1 MPAPVRTELTLPAA
15 PAMLPLVQ
23 DHVRS
28 LGSIAGLPGDQ
39 GEALALAVREA
50 CKNSLDRAG
59 EEDETSVF
67 KLTGELTPAAL
78 TLSLF
83 DRGLPF
89 SETLEPEAPLPDP
102 ESASTPAFPG
112 GSLAAIQHGADEV
125 RWINHGVEGN
135 ELRLT
140 KYLAGVCRLESPGDK
155 PPVPRP
161 GTIQPGAAG
170 DYAIRLLSPGDARSI
185 AQLMYRVYGYTYSNV
200 DFYYPDRL
208 AHDLETG
215 RHLGVVAVAGDGEI
229 VGHVGV
235 ERPDLGPLAEL
246 GQLAVAPAHRGQG
259 LRKRM
264 GDRLQ
269 AEIRRLGLIGLFAE
283 AVTIHTVSQQ
293 GSDSR
298 GLFPTGIKLLDWQ
311 AHFKRLQYLYQGDT
325 GTEEAP
331 QRESLVFYFQYLS
344 HPGAKAVCAPSRH
357 REMLG
362 KIYGNLKVELH
373 FLEPSGATGPGRL
386 AVHYDQ
392 TTGAGSI
399 QVNRIG
405 IDTLPAIYQARRDLC
420 HMAGAKV
427 VGLYLP
433 LAQGGTPFLCE
444 AAEAEGFFLS
454 GVQPEFAGDGD
465 FLRLQ
470 YLNAPLD
477 LERLHLSS
485 PFARELLEY
494 ILQER
499 ERLNQDLVRRDGQE
513 KDSQGG

>member
-1 MPAPVRTELTLPAA
+1 MPAPVKTELTLPAVV
-15 PAMLPLVQ
+15 AMLTLLQ
-23 DHVRS
+23 DHVRG
-28 LGSIAGLPGDQ
+28 LAALAGLPGDQ
-39 GEALALAVREA
+39 AEALALAVREA
-50 CKNSLDRAG
+50 CKNSVDQAS
-59 EEDETSVF
+59 EEEETGAL
-67 KLTGELTPAAL
+67 KLVGELTPGAL

-89 SETLEPEAPLPDP
+89 CETLEPDTPPLDPEAP
-102 ESASTPAFPG
+102 SPACFPG
-112 GSLAAIQHGADEV
+112 RNLAAIQQGADEV

-140 KYLAGVCRLESPGDK
+140 KYLSGVCRLDQTED
-155 PPVPRP
+155 PRP
-161 GTIQPGAAG
+161 EPIHPGAAG
-170 DYAIRLLSPGDARSI
+170 DYTIRLLGPGDARRI

-208 AHDLETG
+208 DHDLATG
-215 RHLGVVAVAGDGEI
+215 RHVGVVAVAGNGEI

-259 LRKRM
+259 LRKLM

-269 AEIRRLGLIGLFAE
+269 EEIRRLGLIGLFAE
-283 AVTIHTVSQQ
+283 AVTIHTVSQH

-298 GLFPTGIKLLDWQ
+298 GLHPTGIKLLDWQ

-331 QRESLVFYFQYLS
+331 QRESMVFYFQYLAR
-344 HPGAKAVCAPSRH
+344 PGSKAVCAPSRH
-357 REMLG
+357 RQMLA
-362 KIYGNLKVELH
+362 KIYDNLEVELH
-373 FLEPSGATGPGRL
+373 FLEPSGATGPGKL
-386 AVHYDQ
+386 SVHYDH
-392 TTGAGSI
+392 TTGAGTI

-405 IDTLPAIYQARRDLC
+405 IDTLPEIYQARRDLGD
-420 HMAGAKV
+420 MVGAKV
-427 VGLYLP
+427 VGLLLP

-444 AAEAEGFFLS
+444 AAEADGFFFS

-477 LERLHLSS
+477 LERIHLSS
-485 PFARELLEY
+485 PFARELLDY

-499 ERLNQDLVRRDGQE
+499 ERVG
-513 KDSQGG
+513 

>member
-15 PAMLPLVQ
+15 AAMLPLVQ
-23 DHVRS
+23 DHLRG
-28 LGSIAGLPGDQ
+28 LAALAGLPQDQ
-39 GEALALAVREA
+39 GEALALAVWEA
-50 CKNSLDRAG
+50 CKNSVDHAFD
-59 EEDETSVF
+59 EDESGTL
-67 KLTGELTPAAL
+67 KLVGELTPAAL

-89 SETLEPEAPLPDP
+89 CETLGPDAPPPDP
-102 ESASTPAFPG
+102 EGPSPTCFPG
-112 GSLAAIQHGADEV
+112 RSLASIHQCADEV

-140 KYLAGVCRLESPGDK
+140 KYLSGVCRLELPGAK
-155 PPVPRP
+155 SEGSRP
-161 GTIQPGAAG
+161 GAMQPGATG
-170 DYAIRLLSPGDARSI
+170 DYTVRLLQPGDAMRI
-185 AQLMYRVYGYTYSNV
+185 AQLMYRVYGYTYSNE

-215 RHLGVVAVAGDGEI
+215 RHVGVVAVAVSGEI

-235 ERPDLGPLAEL
+235 ERSDLGPLAEL

-269 AEIRRLGLIGLFAE
+269 EEIRRLGLIGLFAE

-298 GLFPTGIKLLDWQ
+298 GLHPTGIKLLDWQ

-331 QRESLVFYFQYLS
+331 QRENMVFYFQYLAP
-344 HPGAKAVCAPSRH
+344 PGPKAVCAPSRH
-357 REMLG
+357 QEMLA
-362 KIYGNLKVELH
+362 KIYGNLEVAIH
-373 FLEPSGATGPGRL
+373 FVEPSGATGPGRL
-386 AVHYDQ
+386 AVHYDH
-392 TTGAGSI
+392 TTGAGTI

-405 IDTLPAIYQARRDLC
+405 IDTLPEIYQARRDLGD
-420 HMAGAKV
+420 MVGAKV
-427 VGLYLP
+427 VGLLLP
-433 LAQGGTPFLCE
+433 LAQGGTPYLCE
-444 AAEAEGFFLS
+444 AAEADGFLFS
-454 GVQPEFAGDGD
+454 GVQPEFAADGD

-477 LERLHLSS
+477 LERIHLSS
-485 PFARELLEY
+485 PFARELLDY

-499 ERLNQDLVRRDGQE
+499 ERVGGLLQA
-513 KDSQGG
+513 KSDSRS

>member
-15 PAMLPLVQ
+15 AALLPLVQ
-23 DHVRS
+23 DHLRG
-28 LGSIAGLPGDQ
+28 LAALAGLPADQ
-39 GEALALAVREA
+39 GEALALAVWEA
-50 CKNSLDRAG
+50 CKNSVDHAL
-59 EEDETSVF
+59 EEDETGTL
-67 KLTGELTPAAL
+67 KLVGELTPGAL

-89 SETLEPEAPLPDP
+89 CEILQPEAPAPEPDSP
-102 ESASTPAFPG
+102 GPACFPG
-112 GSLAAIQHGADEV
+112 RGLASIHQCADEV

-140 KYLAGVCRLESPGDK
+140 KYLSGVCLLDPTWAKTEDSQAETLHPG
-155 PPVPRP
+155 V
-161 GTIQPGAAG
+161 ASE
-170 DYAIRLLSPGDARSI
+170 YAIRLLGPEDARRI
-185 AQLMYRVYGYTYSNV
+185 AQLMYRVYGYTYSNE

-215 RHLGVVAVAGDGEI
+215 KHVGVVAVAGNGEI

-259 LRKRM
+259 LRKKM

-269 AEIRRLGLIGLFAE
+269 EEIRRLGLIGLFAE

-298 GLFPTGIKLLDWQ
+298 GLHPTGIKLLDWQ

-331 QRESLVFYFQYLS
+331 QRENMVFYFQYLAA
-344 HPGAKAVCAPSRH
+344 PGSKAVCAPSRH
-357 REMLG
+357 QEMLG
-362 KIYGNLKVELH
+362 KIYGNLGVALH
-373 FLEPSGATGPGRL
+373 FLEPSGATGPGKL
-386 AVHYDQ
+386 AVHYDR

-405 IDTLPAIYQARRDLC
+405 TDTLPEIYQARRDLGD
-420 HMAGAKV
+420 MVGAKV
-427 VGLYLP
+427 VGLLLP
-433 LAQGGTPFLCE
+433 LAQGGTPYLSE
-444 AAEAEGFFLS
+444 AAEADGFFIS
-454 GVQPEFAGDGD
+454 GVQPEFAADGD

-477 LERLHLSS
+477 LERIHLSS
-485 PFARELLEY
+485 PFARELLDY
-494 ILQER
+494 ILKEKER
-499 ERLNQDLVRRDGQE
+499 VG
-513 KDSQGG
+513 